1 MPLLR
6 VSERHRALFGDK
18 RKTRA
23 RQMMAADWQGLRVMR
38 DLRFERTDW
47 RAKSLPGCESF
58 VSESVTL
65 GIDFRSLAS

>member
-1 MPLLR
+1 
-6 VSERHRALFGDK
+6 
-18 RKTRA
+18 
-23 RQMMAADWQGLRVMR
+23 MMAADWQGLRVMR